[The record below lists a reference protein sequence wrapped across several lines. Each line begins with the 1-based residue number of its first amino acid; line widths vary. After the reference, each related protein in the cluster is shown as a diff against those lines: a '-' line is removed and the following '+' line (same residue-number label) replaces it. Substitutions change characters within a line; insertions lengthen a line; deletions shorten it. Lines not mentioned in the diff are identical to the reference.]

1 MYFWQ
6 QWDVFITSASV
17 KLVLAAATVVSAIL
31 AGSAA
36 AQSPA
41 LELRGAAHAE
51 AFDVRDLEGLTLI
64 EVTVDEGGPATY
76 RGPTL
81 RDLAT
86 RAGAPTGRAL
96 RGSAMALAILV
107 EASDGYVVA
116 FTVAELDEQFGARQA
131 IVALSRNGAPI
142 EGDDGPLRLVVPE
155 DDQFHARWV
164 RGLVRITL
172 VDLGAARP
180 QAR

>member
-1 MYFWQ
+1 M
-6 QWDVFITSASV
+6 
-17 KLVLAAATVVSAIL
+17 KLPLAAVTIVSAIS
-31 AGSAA
+31 AGSAT
-36 AQSPA
+36 AQSPG
-41 LELRGAAHAE
+41 LELRGVARAE
-51 AFDVRDLEGLTLI
+51 ALDVRDLEDFAVV
-64 EVTVDEGGPATY
+64 EVTVDEGGPAIY

-142 EGDDGPLRLVVPE
+142 EGDDGPLRLIVPE
-155 DDQFHARWV
+155 DASFHARWV

-172 VDLGAARP
+172 VDLRTARP